1 MVVGA
6 IGQFG
11 VECWIT
17 KLIQPY
23 PFSHQYHMTR
33 LLLLLTI
40 LLLAACTAAPAPS
53 AGTTTTPTTISFAM
67 FGDPAERTAYDA
79 LVAAFHAAHP
89 DIRVTL
95 QHTPNQNDYRRQ
107 LAADYAAGTPPDVSL
122 MNHRRIGNFAAAGLM
137 EPLGSYLEG
146 STVFQ
151 AEDFYPI
158 TLEAFQWQGSVM
170 CIPQN
175 ISSLVVYYNKDMFDA
190 AGVAYPDNEWTWDDF
205 VATAKALTQ
214 DSDGDGVMEQYG
226 LGTDTSFFRLVPF
239 VAQNQG
245 AIVDNVDYPIRLT
258 LNRQV
263 SMEAL
268 QWYVDWRLVHGIV
281 PTREEEA
288 AMDSES
294 RFIGGS
300 TAMFLNSRRGTPTYR
315 EITAFDWDIAPLP
328 KGVQKA
334 GLLHTDGYCMAA
346 ATADKAAA
354 WTFIEFA
361 NSPEGQTLIAGSGR
375 TVPSLMAVA
384 ESPAFLDPNV
394 KPANSRVF
402 LDTIPD
408 LVRVPTIATW
418 EEIERVAS
426 EELERAFYGDITVAQ
441 AADLMFTRTEEY
453 FRLANLVLTPT
464 PTE

>member
-1 MVVGA
+1 
-6 IGQFG
+6 
-11 VECWIT
+11 
-17 KLIQPY
+17 
-23 PFSHQYHMTR
+23 MTR
-33 LLLLLTI
+33 FLLFVTT
-40 LLLAACTAAPAPS
+40 LLLAACAAPSQNSISPNSAP
-53 AGTTTTPTTISFAM
+53 TQISFAM
-67 FGDPAERTAYDA
+67 FGDPAEKAAYDA
-79 LVAAFHAAHP
+79 LVVAFTEAHP
-89 DIRVTL
+89 DIQVVL

-122 MNHRRIGNFAAAGLM
+122 MNHRRIGNFAANELM
-137 EPLGSYLEG
+137 EPLGRYMEA

-151 AEDFYPI
+151 PDDFYPI
-158 TLEAFQWQGSVM
+158 TLDAFKWQGTVM
-170 CIPQN
+170 CVPQN

-190 AGVAYPDNEWTWDDF
+190 AGVVYPGNDWTWDEF
-205 VATAKALTQ
+205 IASATALTQ
-214 DSDGDGVMEQYG
+214 DTDGDGLMDQYG

-245 AIVDNVDYPIRLT
+245 AIVDNVDYPTRLT

-263 SMEAL
+263 SMQAM

-288 AMDSES
+288 SMDSES
-294 RFIGGS
+294 RFVGGM

-328 KGVQKA
+328 EGVQKA
-334 GLLHTDGYCMAA
+334 GLLHTDGYCMSA
-346 ATADKAAA
+346 ATANKEAA

-361 NSPEGQTLIAGSGR
+361 NSPEGQALIATSGR

-384 ESPAFLDPNV
+384 ESPAFLDPTA

-426 EELERAFYGDITVAQ
+426 EELERAFYGDITVNQ

-453 FRLANLVLTPT
+453 FRLANLILTPT
-464 PTE
+464 PP